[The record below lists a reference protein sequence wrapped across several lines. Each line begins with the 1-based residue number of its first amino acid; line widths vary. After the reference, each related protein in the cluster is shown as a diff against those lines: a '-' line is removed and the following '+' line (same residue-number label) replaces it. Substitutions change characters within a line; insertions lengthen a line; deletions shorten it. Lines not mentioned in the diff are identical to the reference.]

1 MTNMIQHIISFSS
14 SLFGGESLCGSM
26 FREGRPSSEPIY
38 CSGDI
43 EV

>member
-1 MTNMIQHIISFSS
+1 MRNISLHIISLSS
-14 SLFGGESLCGSM
+14 SLFGGEGCGHM
-26 FREGRPSSEPIY
+26 FREGRPSESLK

>member
-1 MTNMIQHIISFSS
+1 MNNISLHIISLSS
-14 SLFGGESLCGSM
+14 SLFGGEGCGHM

-38 CSGDI
+38 CSGDM

>member
-1 MTNMIQHIISFSS
+1 MINISSHIISLIS
-14 SLFGGESLCGSM
+14 SLFGGEGCGHM
-26 FREGRPSSEPIY
+26 FREGRPSEPEK